1 MNIDNDKNINFK
13 NGEIEGIIIKDLVKN
28 EDSRGW
34 LTELFRKDLI
44 DEGIF
49 PEMSYISMTRPG
61 IARGPHVHFEQ
72 TDYFCFISSTFR
84 LFLWDDRK
92 ESETYGNKMIL
103 DMNEDNSK
111 MVIVPP
117 GVVHAYKNVG
127 NKLGL
132 VVNLPNKLYA
142 GWNKKEK
149 VDEKRYENDI
159 NSPFKIE

>member
-1 MNIDNDKNINFK
+1 MNFIYGKID
-13 NGEIEGIIIKDLVKN
+13 GIIIKDLVKN

-49 PEMSYISMTRPG
+49 PEMSYISLTHPG

-92 ESETYGNKMIL
+92 ESGTYGNKMSL
-103 DMNEDNSK
+103 DIDESNSK

-117 GVVHAYKNVG
+117 EVVHAYKNIG
-127 NKLGL
+127 NKPGL
-132 VVNLPNKLYA
+132 VVNLPNRLYA
-142 GWNKKEK
+142 GWEKKEK